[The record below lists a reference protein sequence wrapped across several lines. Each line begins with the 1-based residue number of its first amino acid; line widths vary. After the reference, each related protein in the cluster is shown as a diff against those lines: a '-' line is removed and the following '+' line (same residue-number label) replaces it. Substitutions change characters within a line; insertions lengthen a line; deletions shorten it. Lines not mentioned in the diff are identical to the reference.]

1 MKTSLKNRIRAAAA
15 LAALLLIPA
24 VAYAS
29 GFIDT
34 KKMAAS
40 VRGEMRCY
48 TNIPETANTDVT
60 NGVAGLIGS
69 TTINA
74 VTAPSLT
81 QATLYGML
89 HPARL
94 SVYVFDGGADNPSA
108 LSCTTVTVV
117 GVDQFGVARREV
129 FAASVALGATTA
141 FGTTLSQVTET
152 PALTNYVYSSV
163 TSVTGSGCVNG
174 AAANDTIRVEA
185 SQHLGLMQDI
195 RVWSDVE
202 SVCMAN
208 TTNPQCVV
216 ANDGTSFD
224 IQSLVDADRDSFN
237 ADSGPQYGSAKTNK
251 ADLDSVCIRIRS
263 SVR

>member
-1 MKTSLKNRIRAAAA
+1 MKTSLKSRIRAAAA
-15 LAALLLIPA
+15 FAALLLIPVA
-24 VAYAS
+24 AYAS

-34 KKMAAS
+34 KKLATS

-48 TNIPETANTDVT
+48 TNIPETGTADVT

-81 QATLYGML
+81 QATLYGMV
-89 HPARL
+89 HPARV
-94 SVYVFDGGADNPSA
+94 SVYVFDGANDNGAA
-108 LSCTTVTVV
+108 LSCTTVTLI
-117 GVDQFGVARREV
+117 GVDQFGVVRREV

-152 PALTNYVYSSV
+152 AALSNYVYSSI
-163 TSVTGSGCVNG
+163 TSVTGSGCANG

-185 SQHLGLMQDI
+185 SQHLGLMQDVA
-195 RVWSDVE
+195 VWSDVE
-202 SVCMAN
+202 SVCMTN
-208 TTNPQCVV
+208 GTNPQCMV
-216 ANDGTSFD
+216 ASDGTAFD
-224 IQSLVDADRDSFN
+224 IQSLVDTARDSFN
-237 ADSGPQYGSAKTNK
+237 ANSGAQYGSAKTDK

-263 SVR
+263 SIR